1 MIKLRLPA
9 GYRCLSAQSERFSSI
24 NACHL
29 MPAVPYTTETLSF
42 PIYHTLGASEPQLAL
57 LETGL
62 PSSLAG
68 LHWNN
73 SSSCYSLW
81 SFFTVSYVLV
91 EGMFAEF
98 GLETTTLGVSH
109 CMPLGCLSSPSISKS
124 SVSPNQAEFN
134 KQSGSNGEDWSHQLK
149 SLLQT
154 GARTLNSWEASMVND
169 QKMAIPDGPSSRV

>member
-124 SVSPNQAEFN
+124 SVSPNQAEIN

-154 GARTLNSWEASMVND
+154 GARTLNS
-169 QKMAIPDGPSSRV
+169 